1 MSGAVWFW
9 RYGCPAVLFEYPYV
23 AQSPT
28 AYDRVEFNSVD
39 EVWNE
44 IENIVEET
52 KGSTRTIGQDLFF
65 LVPMFANPEDIL
77 DDWHY
82 EMILEWQSS
91 KMLNLPISDTL
102 DNASALKV
110 DSFLIIESEM
120 IGISNYENKKK
131 K

>member
-1 MSGAVWFW
+1 MQKL
-9 RYGCPAVLFEYPYV
+9 R
-23 AQSPT
+23 
-28 AYDRVEFNSVD
+28 
-39 EVWNE
+39 
-44 IENIVEET
+44 NIVEET
-52 KGSTRTIGQDLFF
+52 KGSNRTIGQDLFF

-77 DDWHY
+77 ETWHY

-102 DNASALKV
+102 DNASAQKV
-110 DSFLIIESEM
+110 DSFLVIENEM